1 MATQTQQPKKKA
13 LYCRLSKDDERLGES
28 LSIETQKETLVQY
41 AKEHGLFPVQ
51 FYIDDGYTGLNF
63 ERPAFQQMMDDISLG
78 LIDTVMTKDMSRLGL
93 DHIKTGE

>member
-28 LSIETQKETLVQY
+28 LSIETQKETLAQY

-63 ERPAFQQMMDDISLG
+63 ERPAF
-78 LIDTVMTKDMSRLGL
+78 SR
-93 DHIKTGE
+93 

>member
-51 FYIDDGYTGLNF
+51 I
-63 ERPAFQQMMDDISLG
+63 
-78 LIDTVMTKDMSRLGL
+78 
-93 DHIKTGE
+93 